1 MMHHQRK
8 TALLFRPPLRG
19 VADADGFAPAGPK
32 VDAHAQQHKGRQPVA
47 DRFNPG
53 NKRQRGIAQ
62 HQRYLKARSFP
73 ARPVAIAP
81 DGAGNIQHRKGYHD
95 QGDDIAPLFR

>member
-1 MMHHQRK
+1 MHPSAKPRFSFGHHSG
-8 TALLFRPPLRG
+8 G

-81 DGAGNIQHRKGYHD
+81 DGAGNIQHRKGY
-95 QGDDIAPLFR
+95 R